1 LLRGIAPAIQATR
14 PNLNA
19 ALKNESGTAGRIRF
33 GLRQALVV
41 LQVAISLLTVS
52 ESALGKAIS
61 DGKRVQT

>member
-1 LLRGIAPAIQATR
+1 LLCGIAPAIQATR

-19 ALKNESGTAGRIRF
+19 ALKNESGTVGRIRF